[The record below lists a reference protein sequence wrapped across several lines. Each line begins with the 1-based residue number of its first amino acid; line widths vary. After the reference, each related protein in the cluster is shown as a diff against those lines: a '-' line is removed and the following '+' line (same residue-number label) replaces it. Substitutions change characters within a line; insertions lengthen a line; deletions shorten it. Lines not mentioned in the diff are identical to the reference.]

1 MNRRMLDLA
10 RRGVPKAE
18 AQARLRLEE
27 LGWSNTVSTTT
38 WAAGIDRYYDEMAAV
53 TAR

>member
-1 MNRRMLDLA
+1 
-10 RRGVPKAE
+10 VPKAD

-38 WAAGIDRYYDEMAAV
+38 WAAGIDAYYDEMAAL
-53 TAR
+53 AR